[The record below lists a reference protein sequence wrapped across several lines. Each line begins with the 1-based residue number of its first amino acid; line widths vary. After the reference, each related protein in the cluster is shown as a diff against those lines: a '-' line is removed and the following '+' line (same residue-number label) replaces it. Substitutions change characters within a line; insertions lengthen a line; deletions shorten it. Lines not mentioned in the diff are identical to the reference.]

1 LQKRVKLF
9 SPTDEKQWKRKG
21 IIPKRTKKKSMLVV
35 EREEWDEIVPEEQGV
50 CVAPRPH
57 SLAGASFLAAAV

>member
-1 LQKRVKLF
+1 MKLF

-50 CVAPRPH
+50 CVALSWPRPH